1 MGMKPLGLNDR
12 LATPMYDVFSP
23 TPVNSAPV
31 NNLPTTVNLLERN
44 TPAAPYAAASSRLP
58 LGTPDLL
65 PQGELDSIIW
75 HSVYGVNSTPPPPGP
90 NAGYEK

>member
-1 MGMKPLGLNDR
+1 
-12 LATPMYDVFSP
+12 MYNVFSS

-31 NNLPTTVNLLERN
+31 NIIKPQLNLLLRN
-44 TPAAPYAAASSRLP
+44 TVAAPYAAASSRLP

-75 HSVYGVNSTPPPPGP
+75 HSVYGVKSTPPPPGP
-90 NAGYEK
+90 NAGNDR

>member
-1 MGMKPLGLNDR
+1 
-12 LATPMYDVFSP
+12 MYNVFSP

-31 NNLPTTVNLLERN
+31 NNLPTKVKLLQRN
-44 TPAAPYAAASSRLP
+44 TPASPYAAVSSRLP
-58 LGTPDLL
+58 LATPDLL

-90 NAGYEK
+90 NAGVDK